1 MTDTVCP
8 VTLRFANANGRAALL
23 DDQGSRFLDLE
34 TASNGAF
41 SPDPMDAFAR
51 WDAIRSFDRDL
62 PTSAYDGAAIIDPK
76 LLGAPS
82 PMPYQVFGIG
92 LNYRS
97 HAEESGMAIPTS
109 PLTFTKF
116 TTSIAAPCADIELKS
131 DTVDWE
137 VELVAV
143 ISSGGRDIAAA
154 KAWDHIAGVAVG
166 QDISDRTLQFATQ
179 PPQFNLGKSR
189 RGYSPFGPWLV
200 DAADLTDRDRL
211 HMTMTLN
218 GEIVQDTL
226 TDDLIFG
233 VPAIIEFL
241 SSIVE
246 LLPGDVIYTGT
257 PGGVG
262 MSFKPPR
269 FLKTGDVIVS
279 TIDGIGST
287 SNRCV

>member
-1 MTDTVCP
+1 M
-8 VTLRFANANGRAALL
+8 TLRLANVSGRSALVNA
-23 DDQGSRFLDLE
+23 DGSRYLDLE
-34 TASNGAF
+34 TASKGAF

-51 WDAIRSFDRDL
+51 WDAIRTFHSGLAASAFDEAPQL
-62 PTSAYDGAAIIDPK
+62 VQGS
-76 LLGAPS
+76 LGAPS

-97 HAEESGMAIPTS
+97 HAEESGMAIPAS

-116 TTSIAAPCADIELKS
+116 TTSIAAPFADIELKS
-131 DTVDWE
+131 ETVDWE

-143 ISSGGRDIAAA
+143 VSSGGRNIAAA
-154 KAWDHIAGVAVG
+154 RAWDHIAGVAVG

-211 HMTMTLN
+211 HMSMTLN
-218 GEIVQDTL
+218 GETVQDTL

-233 VPAIIEFL
+233 VPAIIEYL

-262 MSFKPPR
+262 MSFKPPK
-269 FLKTGDVIVS
+269 FLEPGDVIVS

>member
-1 MTDTVCP
+1 M
-8 VTLRFANANGRAALL
+8 TLRLANVSGRAALVN
-23 DDQGSRFLDLE
+23 DDGSMVLDLE
-34 TASNGAF
+34 TASKGSF

-51 WDAIRSFDRDL
+51 WDAIRGFHASL
-62 PTSAYDGAAIIDPK
+62 SADAFAAGSAIDPAK
-76 LLGAPS
+76 LGAPS

-92 LNYRS
+92 LNYRT
-97 HAEESGMAIPTS
+97 HAEESGMPIPSS

-116 TTSIAAPCADIELKS
+116 TSSIAAPHADIELRS
-131 DTVDWE
+131 TSVDWE

-143 ISSGGRDIAAA
+143 ISSGGRDIPASR
-154 KAWDHIAGVAVG
+154 AWEHIAGVAVG

-200 DAADLTDRDRL
+200 DAAGLANRDAL
-211 HMTMTLN
+211 HMSMTLN
-218 GEIVQDTL
+218 GETVQDTL
-226 TDDLIFG
+226 TDDLIFD
-233 VPAIIEFL
+233 VPAIVEYL

-269 FLKTGDVIVS
+269 FLKPGDVIVS
-279 TIDGIGST
+279 TIDGIGT
-287 SNRCV
+287 TRNVCY